1 MAEKA
6 NVTAY
11 DVDFFEWTQ
20 QQAKALAAGKASE
33 LDWANLAEE
42 IESLGKRDRRA
53 LRSRLEVLVI
63 HLLKWRYQPE
73 RRQSGHSWSS
83 IIRTQRRRI
92 DQILE
97 DSPSL
102 RRQVSDL
109 MAADYPAV
117 RLNASD
123 ETGLSLETFPESCPW
138 TAEQVLDEMFWPDSA

>member
-1 MAEKA
+1 MAEA
-6 NVTAY
+6 HLCY
-11 DVDFFEWTQ
+11 DNDFYAWTQ
-20 QQAKALAAGKASE
+20 HQAAVLRERAYGK
-33 LDWANLAEE
+33 LDIDNLAEE

-53 LRSRLEVLVI
+53 LRSRLEVLVL

-83 IIRTQRRRI
+83 TIRTQRRRI

-102 RRQVSDL
+102 RRQVSGW
-109 MAADYPAV
+109 MAVDYPSV

-123 ETGLSLETFPESCPW
+123 ETGLSLETFPISCPW
-138 TAEQVLDEMFWPDSA
+138 TAEQVLDETFWPDNA